1 MRMAEHTFEL
11 YRLLVEEVRE
21 AKKARRE
28 LSNVFMTLNLAGVGA
43 LGFLAGNQA
52 NLNPAL
58 FAWCAFALALTCVIW
73 RTSNS
78 YYTVL
83 LAAKY
88 RVVYDVEQNLGF
100 TALRDEYASVH
111 GKRSAM
117 KWFTLERA
125 MPILFILGYAVF
137 FAIQAGGL
145 QLDTLWANVQ
155 SFLSGVLT
163 RMGVG

>member
-1 MRMAEHTFEL
+1 MADQTFEL

-21 AKKARRE
+21 AKRARRD

-43 LGFLAGNQA
+43 LGFLASGENG
-52 NLNPAL
+52 LDPAL
-58 FAWCAFALALTCVIW
+58 FAWCAFALALMCVIW

-88 RVVYDVEQNLGF
+88 RAIYAIEEKLGISAF
-100 TALRDEYASVH
+100 KDEYAAVQ

-125 MPILFILGYAVF
+125 MPILFIIGYAVF
-137 FAIQAGGL
+137 FAVQAGGDQVGL
-145 QLDTLWANVQ
+145 LWANIQDV
-155 SFLSGVLT
+155 FRDLLT
-163 RMGVG
+163 RLGVG